1 MTHEHWMNQA
11 LELARAAGRED
22 EVPVGALLVLD
33 GEVIGL
39 GANARERTRRTVAH
53 AEIMALED
61 FGRRT
66 GEWRLPV
73 GAALYV
79 TAEPCLMCTG
89 SLLWARVSH
98 LFYGCSDPRKAGLG
112 VVLANVDAGTFDH
125 RFQTVQ
131 GGILGETCGELMSEY
146 FRRKRQLLRSKPHA
160 KDPRQVLE
168 CP

>member
-1 MTHEHWMNQA
+1 MNQA
-11 LELARAAGRED
+11 LELARAAARED
-22 EVPVGALLVLD
+22 EVPVGALLVQG
-33 GEVIGL
+33 GEVIGI

-61 FGRRT
+61 YGQRT
-66 GEWRLPV
+66 GEWRLPP
-73 GAALYV
+73 GASLYV

-98 LFYGCSDPRKAGLG
+98 LFYGCSDRRKAGLKL
-112 VVLANVDAGTFDH
+112 VLPSIEAGTFDH
-125 RFQTVQ
+125 RFETVQ
-131 GGILGETCGELMSEY
+131 GDILGSDCGELMTDY

-160 KDPRQVLE
+160 KASPQVLE